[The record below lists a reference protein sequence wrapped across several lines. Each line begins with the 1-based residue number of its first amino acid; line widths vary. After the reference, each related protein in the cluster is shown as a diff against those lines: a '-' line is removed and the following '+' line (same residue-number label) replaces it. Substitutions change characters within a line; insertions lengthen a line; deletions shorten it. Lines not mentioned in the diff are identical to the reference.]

1 MNQERKNIMKK
12 TSKILT
18 AVVISALLTITN
30 LNSTKVFAKSSTNLN
45 VAVVDVQKVVES
57 SPQISA
63 LKTSRKNDMESL
75 VKFAEVARA
84 DVTKETNESKK
95 KTLEESYN
103 KELNIKKVNFDKE
116 YSQKL
121 LDIDKNITSLID
133 KKAKSLG
140 YDLVLTKTSVLDG
153 GTDITNEILKIVK

>member
-1 MNQERKNIMKK
+1 MKK